1 MNCVFAPSAP
11 YSAGDIPILGAV
23 KYVPGSTWTNV
34 PERVQAGSLV
44 QGLSFPCARGSGC
57 LWLLS
62 EKFCLT
68 GSSLKMGDAS
78 GCAAGFLL
86 QLNWVLEGE
95 EVRSASVHAAR
106 QAWSLLPFAGGR
118 EEISIPGRRRVFMAL
133 TAASSRDLGA
143 CARSLSVLLGHWDLP
158 YPPTHPGSFLGLLV
172 WPCLTAAALQ
182 LPRPR
187 EVQAGRRARCKLHG
201 GLPSPR

>member
-68 GSSLKMGDAS
+68 GSSLKMGDAP

-118 EEISIPGRRRVFMAL
+118 EEISIPGRRRVFPAE
-133 TAASSRDLGA
+133 TWEPVPGPYQCSWGTGTSRTHQPTQ
-143 CARSLSVLLGHWDLP
+143 ARSLASW
-158 YPPTHPGSFLGLLV
+158 F
-172 WPCLTAAALQ
+172 
-182 LPRPR
+182 
-187 EVQAGRRARCKLHG
+187 GRA
-201 GLPSPR
+201 